1 LLTLLKCLTTMYSR
15 QFALDLFT
23 DVENSNCK
31 TEKKRKTIGTKV
43 VGFINLA

>member
-1 LLTLLKCLTTMYSR
+1 MLKCLTTMYNR

-31 TEKKRKTIGTKV
+31 MRKKKKIGMKV
-43 VGFINLA
+43 VVL